1 VRVLDGKIWP
11 PKKKGKIQIQK
22 SSKRCSK
29 RQQTHF
35 NSTYFVVLAN
45 KFLSESER
53 IRQNV
58 DDVVVDSINQEM
70 RFAGTL

>member
-1 VRVLDGKIWP
+1 M
-11 PKKKGKIQIQK
+11 QQK
-22 SSKRCSK
+22 
-29 RQQTHF
+29 TTNTF

-53 IRQNV
+53 ITQNV

-70 RFAGTL
+70 RFDGTF